1 MLSVELIVLVHT
13 LATAIAER
21 DKPMDERQAA
31 QYLGVSPQ
39 TVQRWR
45 ADGLIEYVAYPG
57 ALVRYRPSQLNSF
70 IEKYSG
76 KRKLSGNSGLSAAPG
91 RNVTG
96 DKAVA

>member
-57 ALVRYRPSQLNSF
+57 ALIRYRPSQLEDF
-70 IEKYSG
+70 VERYSG
-76 KRKLSGNSGLSAAPG
+76 KRKVNGNSALSASPA
-91 RNVTG
+91 RNVSV